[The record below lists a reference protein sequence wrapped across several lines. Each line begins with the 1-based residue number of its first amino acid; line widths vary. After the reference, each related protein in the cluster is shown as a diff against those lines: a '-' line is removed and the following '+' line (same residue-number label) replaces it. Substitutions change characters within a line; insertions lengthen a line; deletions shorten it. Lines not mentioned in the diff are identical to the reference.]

1 MPTLISGSTGVNKIT
16 DGTIVDADVTDVA
29 ASKLTG
35 TIADA
40 RFPSTL
46 PAASA
51 ANLTAIPA
59 ANITGTLPAISG
71 ANLTSVRDTTGGRRN
86 IIINGAM
93 QVAQRGTSSTSTG
106 YQTVDRFNASG
117 AGLDE
122 AFTQSQHALTSSD
135 TEVWAKGFRYSH
147 HITNGNQTSGAG
159 AADRVLI
166 YQLIEAQDIANS
178 GWDYTSASSYITLS
192 FWVKS
197 SVAQNF
203 YGRVNPV
210 ATTAQN
216 YAFETGSLTA
226 DTWTKITKTIP
237 GNSNIVMP
245 NNNTHGL
252 TVEIIAFRG
261 TDKTG
266 SMSLNTWAAF
276 DTAVRVPDMTT
287 TWFTTNDATFEITG
301 VQLELGS
308 VATDFEHRSYGEEL
322 ALCQRYFEI
331 YGDGKVSDY
340 ALMAI
345 GANWTTTN
353 SRAFLQW
360 QVEKRAAPTVTEAG
374 TWYIRNHEGSSGGVS
389 TKQFDNPSKEG
400 TSLVITAASAVLVAG
415 NTAMIWLQGSASATQ
430 GDRGVYVDAE
440 L

>member
-1 MPTLISGSTGVNKIT
+1 L
-16 DGTIVDADVTDVA
+16 
-29 ASKLTG
+29 
-35 TIADA
+35 
-40 RFPSTL
+40 
-46 PAASA
+46 
-51 ANLTAIPA
+51 
-59 ANITGTLPAISG
+59 
-71 ANLTSVRDTTGGRRN
+71 
-86 IIINGAM
+86 
-93 QVAQRGTSSTSTG
+93 
-106 YQTVDRFNASG
+106 
-117 AGLDE
+117 
-122 AFTQSQHALTSSD
+122 
-135 TEVWAKGFRYSH
+135 
-147 HITNGNQTSGAG
+147 
-159 AADRVLI
+159 
-166 YQLIEAQDIANS
+166 
-178 GWDYTSASSYITLS
+178 
-192 FWVKS
+192 
-197 SVAQNF
+197 
-203 YGRVNPV
+203 NPV